1 MPEFCR
7 HGRFLQNCRICNKP
21 EPKAAARPRS
31 APTRTG
37 SASRPRSA
45 TSGVVVKRMARAV
58 EDGYESELV
67 PGLKASGDAR
77 RLAEELACAT
87 ARLA

>member
-21 EPKAAARPRS
+21 QPKAMSAPRS

-37 SASRPRSA
+37 TPSRPRSHA
-45 TSGVVVKRMARAV
+45 SGVVVKRLARAV
-58 EDGYESELV
+58 EDGYENELI
-67 PGLKASGDAR
+67 PGLKA
-77 RLAEELACAT
+77 
-87 ARLA
+87 